1 MKTKEKM
8 LCVKNDP
15 AVVKAKQQLEEIEK
29 KLLLAQAVPVV
40 SSEDELA
47 GAAGELLEGGTQL
60 QTAALAKKQGAVQNV
75 RVLKKAVELAV
86 GRLRQAE
93 QVAGAKLVKA
103 LEPQHRQLIEA
114 LIAAAKA
121 FEIALM
127 AHDSFVSECHKAGLY
142 SCLPAAWSLK
152 WKVLLSAPPGQ
163 GGRWDIFYENLQVAL
178 HDLR

>member
-15 AVVKAKQQLEEIEK
+15 AVVRARAQLEEFEG
-29 KLLLAQAVPVV
+29 KLRLVEAVPVV
-40 SSEDELA
+40 RTSEDELA
-47 GAAGELLEGGTQL
+47 GAAGELLASGTL
-60 QTAALAKKQGAVQNV
+60 KAALTKKQDAVQSV

-121 FEIALM
+121 FETALM

-142 SCLPAAWSLK
+142 SYLPAAWSPK

-163 GGRWDIFYENLQVAL
+163 GGRWDIFSENLQVAL